1 MIVYEDFTW
10 VLIPLLILESLS
22 FLKSGKFDILGRIVI
37 DPNFLLGTSSVYFVS
52 YVTLNSFDLTRLA
65 TSYLSLYLG
74 F

>member
-52 YVTLNSFDLTRLA
+52 YVTLNTFDLTRLA